1 MVFNTAFVRCRL
13 YCTCCYDLMYLMSAF
28 QGKLKIVELLLE
40 YGASLNAEDK
50 WLDTP
55 LMYATLH
62 GHTDIVACLI
72 MHGCDVNM
80 INKGIRTALHLAS
93 QNGFP
98 EIVRLLLVSGAGR
111 CISR

>member
-1 MVFNTAFVRCRL
+1 MVFNADVVRCRL
-13 YCTCCYDLMYLMSAF
+13 YCTCCRNLMFAF

>member
-1 MVFNTAFVRCRL
+1 M
-13 YCTCCYDLMYLMSAF
+13 
-28 QGKLKIVELLLE
+28 QGKLKIVELLLDH
-40 YGASLNAEDK
+40 GASLNAEDK

-62 GHTDIVACLI
+62 GYTDIVACLI

-93 QNGFP
+93 HNGFP
-98 EIVRLLLVSGAGR
+98 EIVRLLLVSGAGQ
-111 CISR
+111 CLPSYKMVDPGVSIGGTNP